1 MEKFTINYSQKNI
14 PIPSKHQYILSLMSK
29 VERVIKRMR
38 WKVLEF
44 QGNLDD
50 NKKNTYG
57 FKSLKCPP
65 PVNEMKNFENELLL
79 MVKNI
84 EFKNV
89 KNEFQEK
96 LKEDINEIKTSDKMF
111 VAADKSRHIY
121 KMEKQQYTKLLTENI
136 TKTYKKSNKKK
147 LSNIN
152 FIAKKITKKLS
163 IDDRVQ
169 RMEELEAYITVKDH
183 KDEFPNKIPCRLINP
198 SKSNLGKI
206 SKIILDKINQHLVAS
221 ININQ

>member
-29 VERVIKRMR
+29 VERVINRMR

-50 NKKNTYG
+50 NKKNMYS

-65 PVNEMKNFENELLL
+65 PVNEVKNFENELLL

-89 KNEFQEK
+89 KN
-96 LKEDINEIKTSDKMF
+96 
-111 VAADKSRHIY
+111 
-121 KMEKQQYTKLLTENI
+121 
-136 TKTYKKSNKKK
+136 
-147 LSNIN
+147 
-152 FIAKKITKKLS
+152 
-163 IDDRVQ
+163 
-169 RMEELEAYITVKDH
+169 
-183 KDEFPNKIPCRLINP
+183 
-198 SKSNLGKI
+198 
-206 SKIILDKINQHLVAS
+206 
-221 ININQ
+221 